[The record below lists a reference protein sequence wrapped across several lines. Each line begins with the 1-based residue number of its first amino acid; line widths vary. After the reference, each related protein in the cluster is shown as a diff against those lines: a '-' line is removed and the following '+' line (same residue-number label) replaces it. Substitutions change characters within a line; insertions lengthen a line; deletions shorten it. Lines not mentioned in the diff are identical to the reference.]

1 MSSAWAHTND
11 CAAAEAAAET
21 AQDEAETGGMEPEPQ
36 RQEEGIVPEVAV
48 QQAHEQQWRET
59 RYGRW
64 QQEQQSEPGLGVALL
79 RLALASL
86 MHPRL
91 AEDAP
96 EGVSWLP
103 TDVVGAVGEVA
114 SRVVGFCGVLA
125 GHTGMVIS
133 AGFSPDGTNLV
144 SASVDQT
151 VRVWDVATGECVQT
165 LQGHTDYVRSA
176 GFSPDG
182 TKLVSASGDK
192 TLWLWRVVR

>member
-1 MSSAWAHTND
+1 
-11 CAAAEAAAET
+11 
-21 AQDEAETGGMEPEPQ
+21 MEPEPQ
-36 RQEEGIVPEVAV
+36 PQEEGIPPEVAV

-125 GHTGMVIS
+125 GHTRSVPS
-133 AGFSPDGTNLV
+133 AGFSPDGTRVV
-144 SASVDQT
+144 SASEDET
-151 VRVWDVATGECVQT
+151 LRLWNVATGECVQT
-165 LQGHTDYVRSA
+165 LQGHTEQVESA
-176 GFSPDG
+176 GFSPNG
-182 TKLVSASGDK
+182 TKLVSASGDR
-192 TLWLWRVVR
+192 TVRVWRAVR

>member
-1 MSSAWAHTND
+1 MGGRQQQRQQLS
-11 CAAAEAAAET
+11 AAAET

-36 RQEEGIVPEVAV
+36 PQEEGIPPEVAV

-103 TDVVGAVGEVA
+103 TDVVGAVAEVA

-125 GHTGMVIS
+125 GHTEDVNS

-144 SASVDQT
+144 SASADKT

-165 LQGHTDYVRSA
+165 LQGHTREVNPA

-182 TKLVSASGDK
+182 TNVVSASVDGSVGV
-192 TLWLWRVVR
+192 LEV

>member
-1 MSSAWAHTND
+1 M
-11 CAAAEAAAET
+11 
-21 AQDEAETGGMEPEPQ
+21 
-36 RQEEGIVPEVAV
+36 
-48 QQAHEQQWRET
+48 
-59 RYGRW
+59 
-64 QQEQQSEPGLGVALL
+64 ALL

-125 GHTGMVIS
+125 GHTGGVNS
-133 AGFSPDGTNLV
+133 AGFSPDGTKLV
-144 SASVDQT
+144 SASWDKT

-165 LQGHTDYVRSA
+165 LQGHTNYVNSAGFSPDGTNLVSASEDKTVRVWNVATGECVQTLRGYTGGVNSA

-182 TKLVSASGDK
+182 TKLV
-192 TLWLWRVVR
+192 